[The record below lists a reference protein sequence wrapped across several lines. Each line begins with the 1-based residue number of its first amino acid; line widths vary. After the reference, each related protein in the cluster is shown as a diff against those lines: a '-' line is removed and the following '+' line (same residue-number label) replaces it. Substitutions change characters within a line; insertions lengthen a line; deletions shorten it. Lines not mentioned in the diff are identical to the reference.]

1 MADMKTI
8 HIDKKME
15 QIIEI
20 LKDMVERKNYNFRHL
35 INIYY
40 DLTHL
45 NRNLVSIIDNIH
57 DELENDLKLL
67 TPFSIN

>member
-1 MADMKTI
+1 
-8 HIDKKME
+8 ME
-15 QIIEI
+15 KIIAMVR
-20 LKDMVERKNYNFRHL
+20 DMVDRKNYNFRHL

-45 NRNLVSIIDNIH
+45 GRYVNSVVDCIAN
-57 DELENDLKLL
+57 ELETDLKLL